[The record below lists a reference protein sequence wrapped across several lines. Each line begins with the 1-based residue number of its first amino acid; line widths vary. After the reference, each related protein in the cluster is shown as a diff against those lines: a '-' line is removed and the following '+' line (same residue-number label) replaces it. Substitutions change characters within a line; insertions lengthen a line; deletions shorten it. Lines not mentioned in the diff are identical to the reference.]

1 MIQEVQEAI
10 GEKTYEEIWKS
21 WEPKVATTARQW
33 SLPGVIGCTY
43 DDLYSTAQR
52 VLLRSLKYYTPDK
65 AKFSTFFYTNL
76 HNAFKTEYSK
86 SGLVRQGYKV
96 RVTHKKLGSQ
106 TILDK
111 VYSSSGEAHSVAEQ
125 IGRKRRRADVVSFE
139 ESRVKRIPP
148 HQVTPFHAPAED
160 DVLNAGSDKV
170 MAPEELI
177 ASSDT
182 LKPNFSQIVLL
193 VRKRITDR
201 IDRKVL
207 FRLYIGHS
215 VKQVA
220 EETGLSHGRLRL
232 RLKRLRKIVDVIVK
246 DLDL

>member
-1 MIQEVQEAI
+1 MIQEVQEVI
-10 GEKTYEEIWKS
+10 GEKTYREVWKA
-21 WEPKVATTARQW
+21 WEPKVATTARRW
-33 SLPGVIGCTY
+33 SLPGIIGCTY

-52 VLLRSLKYYTPDK
+52 VLLRSLKFYIPDK
-65 AKFSTFFYTNL
+65 AQFSTFFYTNL
-76 HNAFKTEYSK
+76 HNAFKTEYAK

-96 RVTHKKLGSQ
+96 RVTHKKSGSE
-106 TILDK
+106 TVLDK
-111 VYSSSGEAHSVAEQ
+111 VYTSPGEAHSVADQ
-125 IGRKRRRADVVSFE
+125 IGRKRRRADVVFFE

-148 HQVTPFHAPAED
+148 HQIIPFHAPAED
-160 DVLNAGSDKV
+160 DASMAGPDKV

-182 LKPNFSQIVLL
+182 LKPNFSQIVRLA
-193 VRKRITDR
+193 RARITDR

-220 EETGLSHGRLRL
+220 EEAGLSHGRLRL
-232 RLKRLRKIVDVIVK
+232 RLKRLRKTVDLIAK